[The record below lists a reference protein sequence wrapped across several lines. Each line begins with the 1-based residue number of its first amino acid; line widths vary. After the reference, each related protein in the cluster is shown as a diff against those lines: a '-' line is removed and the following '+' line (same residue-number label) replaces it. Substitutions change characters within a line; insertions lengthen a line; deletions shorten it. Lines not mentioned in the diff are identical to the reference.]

1 MVQGRA
7 SVVARLRWPDL
18 VDVSRCARD
27 RVDEGCMDTLTDRV
41 RAELARRRRAAL
53 DERTRHA
60 LEAILRYTLLVRRS
74 SERIASDRIRPIR

>member
-1 MVQGRA
+1 
-7 SVVARLRWPDL
+7 
-18 VDVSRCARD
+18 
-27 RVDEGCMDTLTDRV
+27 MDTLTDRV